1 MIRLS
6 RLYPD
11 YINGG
16 PRCGNLSHDGLTIGV
31 SAPRQFGLQGQ
42 LGWAG
47 DNKMG
52 NWAAYR
58 DTRAAQFGY
67 DIIYHYWLFYAAKL
81 LIYTYGMMNMVIYNI
96 TYM

>member
-52 NWAAYR
+52 N
-58 DTRAAQFGY
+58 
-67 DIIYHYWLFYAAKL
+67 
-81 LIYTYGMMNMVIYNI
+81 
-96 TYM
+96 